1 MDKQRQ
7 EMEKYNEF
15 EKSCHFHGP
24 IKALDQWRYKKLSLA
39 FTVKKGLLVFISR
52 VNSTI
57 ISQDVICIYFFI
69 SFQTFTVILV
79 AFYDNIFMGKICL

>member
-24 IKALDQWRYKKLSLA
+24 IKALDQ
-39 FTVKKGLLVFISR
+39 
-52 VNSTI
+52 
-57 ISQDVICIYFFI
+57 
-69 SFQTFTVILV
+69 
-79 AFYDNIFMGKICL
+79 